1 MSKNILIT
9 GASSGIGLSLAQYYV
24 AQGDNV
30 FAACRKPSDELKAL
44 NNTTI
49 ISSIDITSASAVADL
64 RAKVDGIHIDIL
76 INNAGL
82 LANETLGELDF
93 DSIENQFAINTLGAL
108 RVSEALLGNM
118 AKNSKIIMIT
128 SRMGSIADNGSGGYY
143 GYRMSKAALNAGAKS
158 LALDVEQQ
166 GIAVG
171 IIHPG
176 FVQTRMVN
184 HSGDVSSDESATRI
198 ADRIADLTL
207 ETTGSF
213 WHANGEILPW

>member
-9 GASSGIGLSLAQYYV
+9 GASSGIGLSLTAFYV
-24 AQGDNV
+24 NQGEHV
-30 FAACRKPSDELKAL
+30 YAVCRNASDALKKL
-44 NNTTI
+44 NNITI
-49 ISSIDITSASAVADL
+49 IENIDITQAAAVNNLKTQLDN
-64 RAKVDGIHIDIL
+64 INIDIL

-82 LANETLGELDF
+82 LADEVLGELNF

-108 RVSEALLGNM
+108 RVSEALLNNVSEG
-118 AKNSKIIMIT
+118 SKIIMIT
-128 SRMGSIADNGSGGYY
+128 SRMGSIADNGSGGRY
-143 GYRMSKAALNAGAKS
+143 GYRMSKAALNAGSKS
-158 LALDVEQQ
+158 LAIDLKPNK
-166 GIAVG
+166 IAVG

-184 HSGDVSSDESATRI
+184 HTGDVSSDESASRI
-198 ADRIADLTL
+198 VDRINDLTL